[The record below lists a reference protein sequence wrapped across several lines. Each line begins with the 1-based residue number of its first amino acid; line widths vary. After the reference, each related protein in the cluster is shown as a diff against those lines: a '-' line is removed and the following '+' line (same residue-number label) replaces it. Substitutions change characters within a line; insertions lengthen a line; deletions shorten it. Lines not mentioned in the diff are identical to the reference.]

1 MKDSLDDDDTTPLN
15 TVVSIPIEEREIKHE
30 KNPNEVCYCIL
41 CFIIMFCILLYICIT
56 YGQRNLPKGYKIQLF

>member
-30 KNPNEVCYCIL
+30 KNPNEGCYCIL
-41 CFIIMFCILLYICIT
+41 CFIIMFCILMYMYYI
-56 YGQRNLPKGYKIQLF
+56 